1 MAKLKKHGQI
11 YSYLMIII
19 GTGILAFGIQCFYDQ
34 VGLVT
39 GGFSGLAIIVKNVSS
54 YFWEGGIPLWFTNL
68 ALNIPV
74 FILSCFLKGWKF
86 IGKTF
91 FGTIMLSVWLYII
104 PAIDMAEGDYMIA
117 AIFGGVC
124 AGAGIGFVIKV
135 GATTGGTDMVS
146 ALVQLKLRHYSIVQ
160 ILQVIDAAVVV
171 MGLVVFG
178 MRPTL
183 YAIIGIV
190 VQTKVADLIVE
201 GFNYSKATYIIS
213 DKHEMVAERIM
224 RDLDRGLT
232 GLEAR
237 GMYTG
242 TNKRVLMC
250 ILNQKELVNL
260 KNLVNEVDPE
270 AFVIVSDVRE
280 VLGEGFQEYKQEF

>member
-1 MAKLKKHGQI
+1 MTKVKKHGQI
-11 YSYLMIII
+11 YIYLMIIL

-39 GGFSGLAIIVKNVSS
+39 GGFSGLAIIVKDVSS
-54 YFWEGGIPLWFTNL
+54 KFFEGGIPLWFTNL

-74 FILSCFLKGWKF
+74 FILAYFLKGKKF

-104 PAIDMAEGDYMIA
+104 PFWDMSEGDLMIA
-117 AIFGGVC
+117 SIFGGVC

-171 MGLVVFG
+171 AGLLVFG

-213 DKHEMVAERIM
+213 DKHEVVAEKIM
-224 RDLDRGLT
+224 KDLDRGLT